1 MLAGQDFDDAEELPI
16 GAKLLNGQ
24 FLIQARL
31 QSGGFGITY
40 IARDSLARQ
49 VVVKECFPGELCKRV
64 GVMVRPAEAS
74 VKAQFEAIK
83 GQFVREAR
91 QLAKLVHPRIVAVH
105 QVFEENNTAYMALD
119 QVQGKD
125 FMTISEDTP
134 ERITN
139 DLLHSALRQC
149 LDAIAFIHD
158 NHVLHRDISPDNI
171 MINEA
176 DEVTLIDFGASKEHS
191 DHAMAAI
198 FVVKDGFSP
207 YEFYT
212 PKGKHDYSSDFY
224 ALGATFYY
232 MITGDPPPD
241 SFTRLKALIAGQK
254 DPYIPLVEGDW
265 MYDYNLLVT
274 IDRALK
280 MRQKNRF
287 QTAAEWLEDLENQPK
302 KHPLPPAMI
311 RFDPNLEN
319 DIARIVE
326 ITNTQ
331 MTKVQGGDPVQ
342 GRTRKATPLKPAE
355 PVKQDQTLF
364 DIFGNPIDDFE
375 QWQQEQEREI
385 ESRQFADAQA
395 DASSKTGK
403 SKNTNMLTRLIY
415 RCFSRNSSSDTAPSN
430 S

>member
-1 MLAGQDFDDAEELPI
+1 
-16 GAKLLNGQ
+16 
-24 FLIQARL
+24 
-31 QSGGFGITY
+31 
-40 IARDSLARQ
+40 
-49 VVVKECFPGELCKRV
+49 
-64 GVMVRPAEAS
+64 
-74 VKAQFEAIK
+74 
-83 GQFVREAR
+83 
-91 QLAKLVHPRIVAVH
+91 
-105 QVFEENNTAYMALD
+105 
-119 QVQGKD
+119 
-125 FMTISEDTP
+125 
-134 ERITN
+134 
-139 DLLHSALRQC
+139 
-149 LDAIAFIHD
+149 
-158 NHVLHRDISPDNI
+158 
-171 MINEA
+171 
-176 DEVTLIDFGASKEHS
+176 
-191 DHAMAAI
+191 
-198 FVVKDGFSP
+198 
-207 YEFYT
+207 
-212 PKGKHDYSSDFY
+212 
-224 ALGATFYY
+224 
-232 MITGDPPPD
+232 
-241 SFTRLKALIAGQK
+241 
-254 DPYIPLVEGDW
+254 

-287 QTAAEWLEDLENQPK
+287 QAAAEWLEDLENQPK

-385 ESRQFADAQA
+385 ESRHIADAQA